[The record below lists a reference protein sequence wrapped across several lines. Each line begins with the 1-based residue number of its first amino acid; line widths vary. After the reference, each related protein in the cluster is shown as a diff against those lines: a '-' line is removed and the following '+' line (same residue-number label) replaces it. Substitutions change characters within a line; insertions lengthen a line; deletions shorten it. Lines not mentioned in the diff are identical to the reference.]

1 MIGILIIYVK
11 TMYAL
16 EALDAAV
23 CSNFWS
29 LQGPSIF
36 SLFCRLFLVLIC
48 IPFAFVG

>member
-1 MIGILIIYVK
+1 MHLRHL
-11 TMYAL
+11 ML
-16 EALDAAV
+16 LDFLQRQKPDFLFE
-23 CSNFWS
+23 NFWS